1 MEILQYA
8 NNYWIEMSIKGKEV
22 PPHLHYKH
30 MRYTLLIDFLNKY
43 FTEITALEILEG
55 KLYFNVQTIKA
66 EGFKFL
72 DTMNA
77 EARAFN
83 GDLGPYIGIN
93 FSINKEE

>member
-8 NNYWIEMSIKGKEV
+8 NNYWVETPIKSKEI
-22 PPHLHYKH
+22 PPHLHYKRK
-30 MRYTLLIDFLNKY
+30 RYILLIDFLNKY
-43 FTEITALEILEG
+43 FTEITALEVLEG
-55 KLYFNVQTIKA
+55 KLYFSVQTIKA

>member
-8 NNYWIEMSIKGKEV
+8 NNYWIEMTLKGKEV

-30 MRYTLLIDFLNKY
+30 KRYTLLLDFLNKY

-55 KLYFNVQTIKA
+55 KLYFSVQTIKA

-72 DTMNA
+72 VDVKA
-77 EARAFN
+77 EAQAFN
-83 GDLGPYIGIN
+83 GDLGPYIGIKFN
-93 FSINKEE
+93 INKEE